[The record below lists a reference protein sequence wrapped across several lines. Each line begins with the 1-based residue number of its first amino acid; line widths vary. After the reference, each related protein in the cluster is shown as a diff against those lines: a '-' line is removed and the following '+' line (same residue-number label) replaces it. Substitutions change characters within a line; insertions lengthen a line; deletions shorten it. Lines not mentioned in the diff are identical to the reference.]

1 MHASTGEEDSSD
13 DDTKK
18 RAPAHLPQNIKS
30 LVESKKSGKQAVEVI
45 EDESKK
51 QILSPLNLQSD
62 VQLSYGAQ
70 SALDMILNKHTA
82 HISTES

>member
-1 MHASTGEEDSSD
+1 MYQDSSD

-51 QILSPLNLQSD
+51 Q
-62 VQLSYGAQ
+62 VSYRQ
-70 SALDMILNKHTA
+70 KVRRR
-82 HISTES
+82 